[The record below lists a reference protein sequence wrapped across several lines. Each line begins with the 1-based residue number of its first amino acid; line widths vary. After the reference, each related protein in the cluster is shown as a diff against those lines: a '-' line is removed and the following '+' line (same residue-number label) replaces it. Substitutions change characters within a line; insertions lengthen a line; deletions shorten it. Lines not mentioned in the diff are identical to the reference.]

1 MNRTRTLATALL
13 LGLSTAAFAMPASA
27 APCRDAHGRFT
38 ACTGAA
44 ATKAKPARTAAR
56 TAAKPVKVAART
68 TTAAKPVK
76 VASRTTPTRTAK
88 TAPAAAKAAPAH
100 RTAG

>member
-13 LGLSTAAFAMPASA
+13 LGLSTAAFTLPASA

-44 ATKAKPARTAAR
+44 AKAKPTKVATRAVPKP
-56 TAAKPVKVAART
+56 AKVVAART
-68 TTAAKPVK
+68 TTAAKPVR
-76 VASRTTPTRTAK
+76 VASRTTPARTVK
-88 TAPAAAKAAPAH
+88 TAPAAAKTAPARH
-100 RTAG
+100 TG